1 MMFVVL
7 IALAG
12 HFTSIVTA
20 VEKQQKGNKTRS
32 KYKYALQYV
41 NKYIQFKVP

>member
-1 MMFVVL
+1 MFAVL
-7 IALAG
+7 IVLAG

-20 VEKQQKGNKTRS
+20 IEKQQEGNKTRS

-41 NKYIQFKVP
+41 NKYLQFNVP